1 MRNKV
6 VGLFLATIVVLLY
19 SCKKGGNWALP
30 PNTMYFLIEKDG
42 VTLSDDVLSAIKMY
56 CIRDGKKSYRPSAT
70 SDDTTYIAQ
79 AFPRYTSNLQNDG
92 VIVNGYA
99 DSYYGYYGVDTWYLE
114 YPDGDVDT
122 IYLEVGDI
130 SGEEGAKHRCYCT
143 KPFTV
148 MRFNGKDAAISTTLV
163 PDDGKPVYIF
173 EK

>member
-1 MRNKV
+1 V
-6 VGLFLATIVVLLY
+6 
-19 SCKKGGNWALP
+19 LP
-30 PNTMYFLIEKDG
+30 PNTMYFQILKKGQPLEDSVI
-42 VTLSDDVLSAIKMY
+42 SAITMFLVK
-56 CIRDGKKSYRPSAT
+56 DGKKISNPNSMDQSAT
-70 SDDTTYIAQ
+70 APILDDTSFIRNAN
-79 AFPRYTSNLQNDG
+79 PRYTSNLQDDG
-92 VIVNGYA
+92 VLVNGNA
-99 DSYYGYYGVDTWYLE
+99 SSYYGYYGVDTWYLE